1 MLSGQFKIE
10 FGSLLWPWYKRKENW
25 KVKVRGSLWQSL
37 LYRGALKDNQ
47 RFDSWRMAAQWQIWL
62 NLQIALLIA
71 HPGWIQNQ
79 FRCPTSATFY
89 RGWSFG
95 PLNYWLFCFSSFI
108 NPECV
113 FARWSQKSWWLF
125 SSCCSYGSSPFTGW
139 FSFRKVSKGKLWPR
153 KLTRLWSTA

>member
-1 MLSGQFKIE
+1 MLSGQFKS
-10 FGSLLWPWYKRKENW
+10 GSFLWPWCKKKIIGKW
-25 KVKVRGSLWQSL
+25 KWGPLYGL
-37 LYRGALKDNQ
+37 LYRGALKGSQ
-47 RFDSWRMAAQWQIWL
+47 KFDSWRMAAQWQIWL

-113 FARWSQKSWWLF
+113 FSRWSQKSWWLF

-153 KLTRLWSTA
+153 KLTRWWSTA